1 MGANGLGV
9 SAGTDRLAANPA
21 VDFVPR
27 SQRQAPRNSSRRMTA
42 VELFCGVGGMGLGF
56 EQAGFDVLAAV
67 DLDPIHLAAHKRNFP
82 LCEPLCED
90 ISDLSRSDLLSAA
103 RRGWAKRHSEADFA
117 GPVDCL
123 FGGPSCQGFS
133 VIGRQN
139 PRDPRN
145 ALVGA
150 FAQVVASLRPRWF
163 VLENVPGL
171 VSGKYKATLR
181 RLYADLRAADYQ
193 VAEPWLLNASDYGV
207 PQERKRVFVVGAR
220 ADMPLPSKPSSAEV
234 EITVSEALDD
244 ISFLGRFQRLYGRDD
259 LELTEPWYRTMT
271 GRQSEYV
278 RQLNRTIDS
287 PDDFSDP
294 RSWDRYRLSSV
305 GLTCHSDEVIER
317 FEGLGPGERDAV
329 GRLPRLDHSAQ
340 SPTLRAGTGRDHG
353 SFTSARP
360 VHHRSPR
367 VITVREAARLQGFPD
382 WFGFHATKWHGFR
395 QVGNSVPPPL
405 ARAVASSV
413 RESAGETPFRMT
425 RKLDLGED
433 ELLEMSLSEAADY
446 FELDRTQLPI
456 DVRREASSSKA
467 EAA

>member
-1 MGANGLGV
+1 
-9 SAGTDRLAANPA
+9 
-21 VDFVPR
+21 
-27 SQRQAPRNSSRRMTA
+27 MTA

-67 DLDPIHLAAHKRNFP
+67 DLDPVHLAAHKRNFP
-82 LCEPLCED
+82 LCESLCED
-90 ISDLSRSDLLSAA
+90 VSDLSRSDLLSAA
-103 RRGWAKRHSEADFA
+103 RRGWAKRHSDTDFA

-139 PRDPRN
+139 PDDPRN
-145 ALVGA
+145 ALVGE
-150 FAQVVASLRPRWF
+150 FARVVSSLRPRWF

-171 VSGKYKATLR
+171 VSGKYKA
-181 RLYADLRAADYQ
+181 RLSGLYDDLKVAGYQ

-220 ADMPLPSKPSSAEV
+220 ADMRLPSKPTSAET
-234 EITVSEALDD
+234 EISVSEALDD
-244 ISFLGRFQRLYGRDD
+244 LSFLGRFQRLYGRDD
-259 LELTEPWYRTMT
+259 LDLTERWHRTMT

-278 RQLNRTIDS
+278 RRLNRAIPN
-287 PDDFSDP
+287 PDDFSDD
-294 RSWDRYRLSSV
+294 RSWDQHRLSSV

-317 FEGLGPGERDAV
+317 FEELGPGDRDAV
-329 GRLPRLDHSAQ
+329 GRLPRLNHSAQ

-360 VHHRSPR
+360 VHHRSAR

-413 RESAGETPFRMT
+413 MEAAEETPVRSKK
-425 RKLDLGED
+425 KLDLGED

-446 FELDRTQLPI
+446 FDLDRAHLPI
-456 DVRREASSSKA
+456 DVRRDTSSSGA
-467 EAA
+467 DAA

>member
-1 MGANGLGV
+1 
-9 SAGTDRLAANPA
+9 
-21 VDFVPR
+21 
-27 SQRQAPRNSSRRMTA
+27 MTA

-67 DLDPIHLAAHKRNFP
+67 DLDPIHLAAHERNFP

-90 ISDLSRSDLLSAA
+90 VSGLSRSDLLGAV
-103 RRGWAKRHSEADFA
+103 RRGWAKRHSDADFA

-139 PRDPRN
+139 PDDPRN
-145 ALVGA
+145 GLVGE
-150 FAQVVASLRPRWF
+150 FARVVALLRPRWF

-171 VSGKYKATLR
+171 VSGKYKATLS
-181 RLYADLRAADYQ
+181 RLYGDLDAAGFQ
-193 VAEPWLLNASDYGV
+193 VAEPWLLNASAYGV

-220 ADMPLPSKPSSAEV
+220 SDMQMPLKPSPAKAE
-234 EITVSEALDD
+234 ISVSEALDD
-244 ISFLGRFQRLYGRDD
+244 LSFLGRFQRLYGKDHLD
-259 LELTEPWYRTMT
+259 LNERWYRTMT
-271 GRQSEYV
+271 ERQSEYV
-278 RQLNRTIDS
+278 RRLNRVIAS
-287 PDDFSDP
+287 PKDFSDS
-294 RSWDRYRLSSV
+294 RSWNEYRLSSV
-305 GLTCHSDEVIER
+305 GLTCHSDEVVER
-317 FEGLGPGERDAV
+317 FEELGPGERDAV
-329 GRLPRLDHSAQ
+329 GRLPRLDHAAQ

-360 VHHRSPR
+360 VHHRSAR

-405 ARAVASSV
+405 ARAVASAVV
-413 RESAGETPFRMT
+413 RVAGEIPT
-425 RKLDLGED
+425 RTKRTLALGDE
-433 ELLEMSLSEAADY
+433 ELLEMSLSEAADH
-446 FELDRTQLPI
+446 FDLDHARLPV
-456 DVRREASSSKA
+456 DVRRGALPCEA